1 MRLGEE
7 CRSCL
12 FSSQAKRVQ
21 TYSDKTKVNEF
32 IDKIDILC
40 KTFSSSGASPL
51 LMRAI
56 NEVHKEVFS

>member
-21 TYSDKTKVNEF
+21 TYSDKTKVVIE
-32 IDKIDILC
+32 
-40 KTFSSSGASPL
+40 SP
-51 LMRAI
+51 
-56 NEVHKEVFS
+56 